1 MMNAIVAVLA
11 LFVLA
16 GGLYNIYRADEL
28 DERQEELDKYSVH
41 LDERANRIAAEEGT
55 LRNLSVSFKREV
67 DAFHNRD
74 IYTASYTETDS
85 DLMRYTTDASMASHA
100 RRHIANTIAQDIV
113 KQFKAI
119 ESKTE
124 DGRRRCTYKFKI
136 GEQ

>member
-1 MMNAIVAVLA
+1 MLIALIICAACTFALLVWVLWKMA
-11 LFVLA
+11 
-16 GGLYNIYRADEL
+16 EL

-41 LDERANRIAAEEGT
+41 LDERANRLAAEEGT
-55 LRNLSVSFKREV
+55 LRNLSVSFRREM

-113 KQFKAI
+113 KQFKAV

-124 DGRRRCTYKFKI
+124 DGRRKFTYKFKI
-136 GEQ
+136 VEQ

>member
-1 MMNAIVAVLA
+1 MTILLIIFALCTFALLVWVLWKMA
-11 LFVLA
+11 
-16 GGLYNIYRADEL
+16 EL
-28 DERQEELDKYSVH
+28 DERQEDLDKYSVH
-41 LDERANRIAAEEGT
+41 LDERANRLAADEGT
-55 LRNLSVSFKREV
+55 LRNLSESFNREV

-85 DLMRYTTDASMASHA
+85 DMMKYTNDASMASHA

-124 DGRRRCTYKFKI
+124 DGRRKFTYRFKI
-136 GEQ
+136 VEQ